1 MSKKR
6 DKKKEADAKQRM
18 KIDRTFVQTR
28 YILKIGFQKGER
40 IKTQVEIG
48 NNLLSLQNIEI
59 HLAIT

>member
-6 DKKKEADAKQRM
+6 NKKKEADAKQRM